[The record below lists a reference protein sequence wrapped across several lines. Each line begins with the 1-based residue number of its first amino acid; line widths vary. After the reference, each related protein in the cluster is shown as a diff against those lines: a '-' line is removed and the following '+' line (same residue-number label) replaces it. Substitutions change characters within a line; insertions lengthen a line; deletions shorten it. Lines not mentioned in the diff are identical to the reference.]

1 MRAAYSEM
9 LRRIQQEGLYQA
21 GQQQRWRAEQLAERR
36 LGPPE
41 DAPEEALED
50 TPEGALEDAPE
61 DAPEEA
67 SAGEG
72 PPEASG
78 TGPQRGEASKTQK
91 PRAGRGW
98 TSEDVVECRGCWYW
112 RMLDYT
118 LDIRACW
125 YPLLEN
131 RLRPCL
137 PADCYRKPGTPYRPC
152 DPQGADREA
161 GQGAAQNHEEEEGS
175 D

>member
-21 GQQQRWRAEQLAERR
+21 EEQQRWRAGQLAGRR
-36 LGPPE
+36 LKPP
-41 DAPEEALED
+41 DS
-50 TPEGALEDAPE
+50 APE
-61 DAPEEA
+61 DAP
-67 SAGEG
+67 GG
-72 PPEASG
+72 QPPETSG
-78 TGPQRGEASKTQK
+78 TGPKEERPQETRQ

-98 TSEDVVECRGCWYW
+98 TSEDVVECWGCWYW

-118 LDIRACW
+118 LGIRACW
-125 YPLLEN
+125 YPLLED

-152 DPQGADREA
+152 DRQEPEKGA
-161 GQGAAQNHEEEEGS
+161 GQGAAEKQNEQEGMN
-175 D
+175 